1 MTFKGFKIDL
11 NWLANKLIFHSGMM
25 ATIIRKAQS
34 SSFEN
39 EIRLWL
45 FAVISKLSPPPLPF
59 SNETHKMPRG
69 ETIISDPVMFIA
81 RVCSNYIYTGGGW
94 IYKPTRLNLAPSL
107 VTDLITFMDPAIWK

>member
-45 FAVISKLSPPPLPF
+45 FAAISKLSPPPILERN
-59 SNETHKMPRG
+59 SQNATGRDYY
-69 ETIISDPVMFIA
+69 IRSSDVYRA
-81 RVCSNYIYTGGGW
+81 RLLELYLHW
-94 IYKPTRLNLAPSL
+94 RW
-107 VTDLITFMDPAIWK
+107 MDI